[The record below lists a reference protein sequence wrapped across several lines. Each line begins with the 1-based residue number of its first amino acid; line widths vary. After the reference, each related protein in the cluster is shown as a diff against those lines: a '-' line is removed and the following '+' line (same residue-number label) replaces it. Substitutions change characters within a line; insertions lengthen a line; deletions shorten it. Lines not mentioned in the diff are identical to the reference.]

1 MFKTIK
7 AAAQLRA
14 AQAEIRKLKSAVGEG
29 PKSELENEEMDA
41 AGQGIERVTI
51 TQRLE
56 AIENME
62 MERILG
68 GGF

>member
-1 MFKTIK
+1 MFKIIK

-29 PKSELENEEMDA
+29 PKSELENEEM
-41 AGQGIERVTI
+41 AGQGIEQVTI
-51 TQRLE
+51 TQRLQ
-56 AIENME
+56 AIEDME